1 MLLFGHV
8 GITLGAAVFLSG
20 VLASNHSSKTVKNRA
35 MESSSSLSTN
45 VRTSNNFLTHKLP
58 RFTSL
63 GNRIDIRF
71 LLIGSLLPDIIDK
84 LIGQVLFRETF
95 GNGRIFSHTLLFI
108 ILVTVIGLLF
118 YRYNRKTWLLVL
130 SFGTFIHL
138 ILDEMWRAPR
148 TLLWPILGLSFESID
163 ITGWA
168 ANIWHAL
175 FTEPAVYVPELIG
188 VLILIWFTWML
199 IYTRKTYVFV
209 RYGRIQ

>member
-1 MLLFGHV
+1 MLLFGHA

-20 VLASNHSSKTVKNRA
+20 VLASNRSSKTIRNGA
-35 MESSSSLSTN
+35 MEPSSSLSTN
-45 VRTSNNFLTHKLP
+45 VRTPNNFLLRKLP
-58 RFTSL
+58 RLTSL
-63 GNRIDIRF
+63 GSRIDIRL

-84 LIGQVLFRETF
+84 PIGQVLFRETF
-95 GNGRIFSHTLLFI
+95 SNGRIFCHTLLFI
-108 ILVTVIGLLF
+108 ILVTVIGLLL

-130 SFGTFIHL
+130 SFGTFVHL

-148 TLLWPILGLSFESID
+148 TLLWPILGLSFESAD
-163 ITGWA
+163 LTGWA

-175 FTEPAVYVPELIG
+175 FTEPAVYVPELVG

-199 IYTRKTYVFV
+199 IYTRKTYVLV